1 MGPWRW
7 IALLAG
13 LLLAAVLL
21 AWADSTLFRSLFP
34 QPFPA
39 PRRGG
44 IRGGVMPAFPGAL
57 GQAEEGRPAFVF
69 AGLGSVGGFF
79 TFWWFL
85 ATGAGGIL
93 LALSVLALVPARARR
108 AAQRLSPAELPVM
121 MAAGIAV
128 ILLAV
133 AVTVLMRVTFVLLP
147 LAPVVLAGVA
157 TGVLFGV
164 AVLALAVGRGLGAR
178 LGPAPVLI
186 PALAALLLFFDLAL
200 VPFLGWL
207 ALLVLAVTGLG
218 VAALTRL
225 GSAVGW
231 GLEDLRW

>member
-1 MGPWRW
+1 VGPWRW
-7 IALLAG
+7 VALLAG
-13 LLLAAVLL
+13 LLLVAVLL

-44 IRGGVMPAFPGAL
+44 IRGGVLPALPGGL
-57 GQAEEGRPAFVF
+57 GPGDEARPASVFV
-69 AGLGSVGGFF
+69 GLGPVGGFF

-85 ATGAGGIL
+85 ATGAGSIL

-108 AAQRLSPAELPVM
+108 AAQRLSPAELPWMIV
-121 MAAGIAV
+121 AGIAA

-133 AVTVLMRVTFVLLP
+133 AVTVLMRMTFVLLT
-147 LAPVVLAGVA
+147 LAPVIVAGVA
-157 TGVLFGV
+157 GGVLFGV
-164 AVLALAVGRGLGAR
+164 AVLALAIGRRVGAR

-186 PALAALLLFFDLAL
+186 PALAGLLFFFDLAL
-200 VPFLGWL
+200 VPVLGWL
-207 ALLVLAVTGLG
+207 ALLLVAITGLG
-218 VAALTRL
+218 VAVLTRL

-231 GLEDLRW
+231 GLHDLKW